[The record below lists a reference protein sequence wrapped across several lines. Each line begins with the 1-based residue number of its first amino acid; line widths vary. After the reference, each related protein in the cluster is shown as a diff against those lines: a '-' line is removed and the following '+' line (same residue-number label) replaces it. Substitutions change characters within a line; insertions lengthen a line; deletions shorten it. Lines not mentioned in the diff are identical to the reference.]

1 MRKPK
6 KLVCNVCIFIYP
18 GKLIS
23 SVVIQCLDA
32 DGNQLAKVCFANNK
46 GLLLVLNR
54 SGQAGSTTATI
65 TIFILSPRRWWT
77 NPPLISGLV
86 PLNVQDQFT
95 WPNPLL
101 LLWSNCGKLGW
112 LNKVK
117 VFVYSAVHICSSLL
131 LLWLLRYNIYCLC
144 SNRNTSHSVFVAVKV
159 IFKHV
164 CIGARFGTRNGR
176 RLLPGSEKYVKCYYM
191 FLLANVKFC

>member
-1 MRKPK
+1 MCIPESVLASQAMRKPK

-65 TIFILSPRRWWT
+65 TIFILSPRRW
-77 NPPLISGLV
+77 
-86 PLNVQDQFT
+86 
-95 WPNPLL
+95 
-101 LLWSNCGKLGW
+101 
-112 LNKVK
+112 
-117 VFVYSAVHICSSLL
+117 
-131 LLWLLRYNIYCLC
+131 
-144 SNRNTSHSVFVAVKV
+144 
-159 IFKHV
+159 
-164 CIGARFGTRNGR
+164 
-176 RLLPGSEKYVKCYYM
+176 
-191 FLLANVKFC
+191 